1 MNSVFTSIF
10 LLLSVASFGQDTID
24 VYVINSTNRLVAID
38 SDSYALIYRD
48 LKTIK
53 EIRSF
58 HFETIAD
65 LEKFFGL
72 CQKALDLDQGTITDE
87 YNVSRNTISKNV
99 VRINDKKG
107 GYILLK
113 YSTLDHLRKAF
124 EKTK

>member
-1 MNSVFTSIF
+1 MKALLTTILLFLSI
-10 LLLSVASFGQDTID
+10 VCIGQDTTD

-48 LKTIK
+48 LKSIK

-58 HFETIAD
+58 HFESSAD
-65 LEKFFGL
+65 LEKFFEL
-72 CQKALDLDQGTITDE
+72 CQKALDLDQGTITDQ

-113 YSTLDHLRKAF
+113 YSTLDHMRKAF
-124 EKTK
+124 EK